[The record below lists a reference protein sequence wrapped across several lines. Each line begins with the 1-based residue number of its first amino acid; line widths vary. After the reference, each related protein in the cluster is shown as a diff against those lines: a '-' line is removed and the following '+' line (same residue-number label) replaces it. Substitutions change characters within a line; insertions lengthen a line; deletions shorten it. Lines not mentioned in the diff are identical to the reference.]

1 MKNKILFSFL
11 LVALLSILFTLT
23 ITLFIYHG
31 VYEERIEEDLRVEL
45 SYIKSFIERNKDLSS
60 LMHFNRRITLVSNS
74 GSVLFDNRAK
84 REEMDNHLER
94 EEIVE
99 ALTLGYGKSERISK
113 TLQEKSLYLAEMI
126 EGERV
131 VRISSE
137 LISIVGFMKLVS
149 LPLIS
154 VLFVVFI
161 FLFVFS
167 SFLSKKLIDP
177 INSLDLDS
185 PLSNDYYE
193 ELSPLLCRLDEE
205 NKKIEEK
212 ILELEKTK
220 REFDAITDKMNEGL
234 AIVNKEGRILSSNS
248 SFFSLL
254 SLERKSDNIFFYLDN
269 SELKRAVLSSLKGER
284 SELVFPNNGKVIE
297 AVSYPVEEKEG
308 VVIIIRDI
316 TSKSEGEKRRREFT
330 SNVSHELKTPLTT
343 IIGFS
348 EILKSETLPEE
359 RRIEF
364 SSEIYR
370 EATRLRRIVSDIL
383 TLSALDENKEEEK
396 SEIDLV
402 CVVEGVVKELE
413 YKAQEKNVSIER
425 SVEKIV
431 FNSSEKLFHSII
443 YNTLDNAIRYNK
455 DGGRVLIEGKRE
467 ENNIVITISDTGI
480 GIPSASLDRVFER
493 FYRVDKSHSSQTG
506 GTGLGLS
513 IVKNATRSLK
523 GEVKIDS
530 KENEGTKITII
541 LPL

>member
-45 SYIKSFIERNKDLSS
+45 SYIKSFVERNEDLSS
-60 LMHFNRRITLVSNS
+60 LTHFNRRITVVSNS

-84 REEMDNHLER
+84 IEEMDNHLER
-94 EEIVE
+94 EEIRE
-99 ALTLGYGKSERISK
+99 ALTSGYGKSERISK
-113 TLQEKSLYLAEMI
+113 TLQEKSLYLAETI
-126 EGERV
+126 EEERV

-137 LISIVGFMKLVS
+137 LISLLGFIRIVL

-154 VLFVVFI
+154 ILFVVFI

-185 PLSNDYYE
+185 PLENDYYE

-205 NKKIEEK
+205 KRNVEEK
-212 ILELEKTK
+212 ILEVEKNK
-220 REFDAITDKMNEGL
+220 REFCAITDKMNEGL
-234 AIVNKEGRILSSNS
+234 AIVNNEGRILSSNS

-284 SELVFPNNGKVIE
+284 SELVFPNNGKTIE

-308 VVIIIRDI
+308 IVIIIRDI
-316 TSKSEGEKRRREFT
+316 TAKSEGEKRRREFT

-348 EILKSETLPEE
+348 EILKSESLPED

-370 EATRLRRIVSDIL
+370 EAIRLRRIVSDIL

-402 CVVEGVVKELE
+402 CLVEGVVKELE
-413 YKAQEKNVSIER
+413 YKAKEREVSLTRKI
-425 SVEKIV
+425 EKIV

-455 DGGRVLIEGKRE
+455 DGGKVLIEGKRE

-480 GIPSASLDRVFER
+480 GIPASSLDRVFER

-523 GEVKIDS
+523 GEVKIES
-530 KENEGTKITII
+530 KEKEGTKITII

>member
-1 MKNKILFSFL
+1 MKNKLLFSFL
-11 LVALLSILFTLT
+11 LVVFLSVVFTLA

-31 VYEERIEEDLRVEL
+31 VYEERIEEDLSVEL
-45 SYIKSFIERNKDLSS
+45 SYIKSFIERNEDLSG
-60 LMHFNRRITLVSNS
+60 LMHFNRRITVVSSS

-99 ALTLGYGKSERISK
+99 ALSLGYGKSERMSK
-113 TLQEKSLYLAEMI
+113 TLQEKSLYLAEAI

-137 LISIVGFMKLVS
+137 LISIIGFMKLVS
-149 LPLIS
+149 LPLVS
-154 VLFVVFI
+154 VLFVVF
-161 FLFVFS
+161 FLLFIFS
-167 SFLSKKLIDP
+167 SFLSNRLIEP
-177 INSLDLDS
+177 INSLNLDS

-205 NKKIEEK
+205 KKKVEEK
-212 ILELEKTK
+212 ILETEKNK

-254 SLERKSDNIFFYLDN
+254 SLERGQDNIFFYLDN
-269 SELKRAVLSSLKGER
+269 SELKRVVLSTLKGER
-284 SELVFPNNGKVIE
+284 CELTFSSNGKTIE

-308 VVIIIRDI
+308 IVIIIRDI
-316 TSKSEGEKRRREFT
+316 SAKSEGEKRRREFT

-348 EILKSETLPEE
+348 EILKSESLAEE
-359 RRIEF
+359 RRVEF

-383 TLSALDENKEEEK
+383 TLSSIDEKKEEEK
-396 SEIDLV
+396 CELDLV
-402 CVVEGVVKELE
+402 CIIEGIIKELE
-413 YKAQEKNVSIER
+413 YKAKEKRVTITR

-443 YNTLDNAIRYNK
+443 YNTLDNAILYNK
-455 DGGRVLIEGKRE
+455 DGGSVFIEGKKVG
-467 ENNIVITISDTGI
+467 NDLYITISDTGI
-480 GIPSASLDRVFER
+480 GIPAFALDRVFER
-493 FYRVDKSHSSQTG
+493 FYRVDKSHSTLTG

-513 IVKNATRSLK
+513 IVKNAARSLK
-523 GEVKIDS
+523 GEVKIES
-530 KENEGTKITII
+530 KENEGTRITII

>member
-1 MKNKILFSFL
+1 MKNKLLFSFL
-11 LVALLSILFTLT
+11 LVALLSIVFTLI

-45 SYIKSFIERNKDLSS
+45 SYIKSFVERNEDLSS
-60 LMHFNRRITLVSNS
+60 LTHFNRRITVVSNS

-84 REEMDNHLER
+84 IEEMDNHLER
-94 EEIVE
+94 EEIRE

-113 TLQEKSLYLAEMI
+113 TLQEKSLYLAETI
-126 EGERV
+126 EEERV
-131 VRISSE
+131 IRISSE
-137 LISIVGFMKLVS
+137 LISLLGFIRIVL

-154 VLFVVFI
+154 ILFVVFI

-185 PLSNDYYE
+185 PLENDYYE

-205 NKKIEEK
+205 KRKVEEK
-212 ILELEKTK
+212 ILEVEKNK
-220 REFDAITDKMNEGL
+220 REFCAITDKMNEGL
-234 AIVNKEGRILSSNS
+234 AIVNNEGRILSSNS

-254 SLERKSDNIFFYLDN
+254 SLQRKSDNIFFYLDN

-284 SELVFPNNGKVIE
+284 SELVFPNNGKMIE

-308 VVIIIRDI
+308 IVIIIRDI
-316 TSKSEGEKRRREFT
+316 TAKSEGEKRRREFT

-348 EILKSETLPEE
+348 EILKSESLPEN

-402 CVVEGVVKELE
+402 CLVEGVVKELE
-413 YKAQEKNVSIER
+413 YKAKEKEVSLTRKI
-425 SVEKIV
+425 EKIV

-455 DGGRVLIEGKRE
+455 DGGKVLIEGKRE

-480 GIPSASLDRVFER
+480 GIPAASLDRVFER

-523 GEVKIDS
+523 GEVKIES
-530 KENEGTKITII
+530 KEKEGTKITII

>member
-1 MKNKILFSFL
+1 MKNKLLFSFL
-11 LVALLSILFTLT
+11 LVALLSIVFTLI

-45 SYIKSFIERNKDLSS
+45 SYIKSFVERNEDLSS
-60 LMHFNRRITLVSNS
+60 LTHFNRRITVVSNS

-84 REEMDNHLER
+84 IEEMDNHLER
-94 EEIVE
+94 EEIRE

-113 TLQEKSLYLAEMI
+113 TLQEKSLYLAETI
-126 EGERV
+126 EEERV
-131 VRISSE
+131 IRISSE
-137 LISIVGFMKLVS
+137 LISLLGFIRIVL

-154 VLFVVFI
+154 ILFVVFI

-185 PLSNDYYE
+185 PLENDYYE

-205 NKKIEEK
+205 KRKVEEK
-212 ILELEKTK
+212 ILEVEKNK
-220 REFDAITDKMNEGL
+220 REFCAITDKMNEGL
-234 AIVNKEGRILSSNS
+234 AIVNNEGRILSSNS

-254 SLERKSDNIFFYLDN
+254 SLQRKSDNIFFYLDN

-284 SELVFPNNGKVIE
+284 SELVFPNNGKMIE

-308 VVIIIRDI
+308 IVIIIRDI
-316 TSKSEGEKRRREFT
+316 TAKSEGEKRRREFT

-348 EILKSETLPEE
+348 EILKSESLPED

-402 CVVEGVVKELE
+402 CLVEGVVKELE
-413 YKAQEKNVSIER
+413 YKAKEKEVSLTRKI
-425 SVEKIV
+425 EKIV

-455 DGGRVLIEGKRE
+455 DGGKVLIEGKRE

-480 GIPSASLDRVFER
+480 GIPAASLDRVFER

-523 GEVKIDS
+523 GEVKIES
-530 KENEGTKITII
+530 KEKEGTKITII

>member
-1 MKNKILFSFL
+1 MKNKLLFSFL
-11 LVALLSILFTLT
+11 LVALLSIVFTLI

-45 SYIKSFIERNKDLSS
+45 SYIKSFVERNEDLSS
-60 LMHFNRRITLVSNS
+60 LTHFNRRITVVSNS

-84 REEMDNHLER
+84 IEEMDNHLER
-94 EEIVE
+94 EEIRE

-113 TLQEKSLYLAEMI
+113 TLQEKSLYLAETI
-126 EGERV
+126 EEERV
-131 VRISSE
+131 IRISSE
-137 LISIVGFMKLVS
+137 LISLLGFIRIVL

-154 VLFVVFI
+154 ILFVVFI

-185 PLSNDYYE
+185 PLENDYYE

-205 NKKIEEK
+205 KRKVEEK
-212 ILELEKTK
+212 ILEVEKNK
-220 REFDAITDKMNEGL
+220 REFCAITDKMNEGL
-234 AIVNKEGRILSSNS
+234 AIVNNEGRILSSNS

-284 SELVFPNNGKVIE
+284 SELVFPNNGKMIE

-308 VVIIIRDI
+308 IVIIIRDI
-316 TSKSEGEKRRREFT
+316 TAKSEGEKRRREFT

-348 EILKSETLPEE
+348 EILKSESLPED

-402 CVVEGVVKELE
+402 CLVEGVVKELE
-413 YKAQEKNVSIER
+413 YKAKEREVSLTRKI
-425 SVEKIV
+425 EKIV

-455 DGGRVLIEGKRE
+455 DGGKVLIEGKRE

-480 GIPSASLDRVFER
+480 GIPAASLDRVFER

-523 GEVKIDS
+523 GEVKIES
-530 KENEGTKITII
+530 KEKEGTKITII

>member
-11 LVALLSILFTLT
+11 LVALLSIVFTLT

-45 SYIKSFIERNKDLSS
+45 SYIKSFVERNEDLSS
-60 LMHFNRRITLVSNS
+60 LTHFNRRITVVSNF

-84 REEMDNHLER
+84 IEEMDNHLER
-94 EEIVE
+94 EEIRE

-126 EGERV
+126 EEERV

-137 LISIVGFMKLVS
+137 LISLLGFIRIVL

-154 VLFVVFI
+154 ILFVVFI

-185 PLSNDYYE
+185 PLENDYYE

-205 NKKIEEK
+205 KRNVEEK
-212 ILELEKTK
+212 ILEVEKNK
-220 REFDAITDKMNEGL
+220 REFCAITDKMNEGL
-234 AIVNKEGRILSSNS
+234 AIVNNEGRILSSNS

-284 SELVFPNNGKVIE
+284 SELVFPNNGKIIE

-308 VVIIIRDI
+308 IVIIIRDI
-316 TSKSEGEKRRREFT
+316 TAKSEGEKRRREFT

-348 EILKSETLPEE
+348 EILKSESLPED

-396 SEIDLV
+396 SEVDLV
-402 CVVEGVVKELE
+402 CLVEGVVKELE
-413 YKAQEKNVSIER
+413 YKAKEKEVSLTRKI
-425 SVEKIV
+425 EKIV

-455 DGGRVLIEGKRE
+455 VGGKVLIEGKRE
-467 ENNIVITISDTGI
+467 KSNIVITISDTGI
-480 GIPSASLDRVFER
+480 GIPAASLDRVFER

-523 GEVKIDS
+523 GEVKIES
-530 KENEGTKITII
+530 KEKEGTKITII